1 MATPGAS
8 RQPLACTRLPHKRPT
23 SLGALLRLAVAV
35 VALYVPRAAP
45 ARRLRTSL
53 HLRRSPRRAW
63 TRRGAAP
70 RFSRRLRT
78 PNSLYFMAELT
89 ERCGVCAKCQ
99 WTCADQPD
107 QLGCYYCRNG
117 VGSCFFQQA
126 GRSGKWDCPPCEK
139 PQPAAPLTERCGDCA
154 KCQWTC
160 ADQPDQKACYFCR
173 NGSGS
178 CYFQHTSKGGA
189 WNLPP
194 CEKPRTFDFSEMEGV
209 LKNRTRQPVDDE
221 ARAKAEADGEAE
233 RKRRSEIKQR
243 RDAAKW
249 DATAKYG
256 GKTREETGRKLEGGH
271 IEGASASLR
280 DFDAWFNEGKPT
292 IDPLQGLD
300 GYFFHARGLECMHWT
315 ARKIIFTVPSMIYA
329 DHRTHWLIWTQALG
343 RQGPVPGGGDDEIHV
358 FHHMSSIE
366 LENYEA

>member
-53 HLRRSPRRAW
+53 HLRRAPRRAW

-89 ERCGVCAKCQ
+89 ERCGV
-99 WTCADQPD
+99 
-107 QLGCYYCRNG
+107 
-117 VGSCFFQQA
+117 
-126 GRSGKWDCPPCEK
+126 
-139 PQPAAPLTERCGDCA
+139 CA

-256 GKTREETGRKLEGGH
+256 GKTREETGRKLEGGQV
-271 IEGASASLR
+271 EGASASLR
-280 DFDAWFNEGKPT
+280 DFDAWVDVGKPK
-292 IDPLQGLD
+292 IEPLQGLD
-300 GYFFHARGLECMHWT
+300 GHFFHARGLECMHWT

-329 DHRTHWLIWTQALG
+329 DVLCVTRLTG
-343 RQGPVPGGGDDEIHV
+343 
-358 FHHMSSIE
+358 
-366 LENYEA
+366 

>member
-35 VALYVPRAAP
+35 VALYVPRAVP

-53 HLRRSPRRAW
+53 HLRRAPRRAW

-107 QLGCYYCRNG
+107 QLGCYNCRNG

-126 GRSGKWDCPPCEK
+126 GKSGKWDCPPCEK

-154 KCQWTC
+154 ACQWTC
-160 ADQPDQKACYFCR
+160 ADQPGQPACKNCRDGGGSCNFQKASSR
-173 NGSGS
+173 G
-178 CYFQHTSKGGA
+178 K
-189 WNLPP
+189 WDRPP
-194 CEKPRTFDFSEMEGV
+194 CQKPRTFDLSAMDDV
-209 LKNRTRQPVDDE
+209 LENRTRQPESVRKSNFTASIDD
-221 ARAKAEADGEAE
+221 
-233 RKRRSEIKQR
+233 
-243 RDAAKW
+243 
-249 DATAKYG
+249 
-256 GKTREETGRKLEGGH
+256 TRLTG
-271 IEGASASLR
+271 
-280 DFDAWFNEGKPT
+280 
-292 IDPLQGLD
+292 
-300 GYFFHARGLECMHWT
+300 
-315 ARKIIFTVPSMIYA
+315 
-329 DHRTHWLIWTQALG
+329 
-343 RQGPVPGGGDDEIHV
+343 
-358 FHHMSSIE
+358 
-366 LENYEA
+366 

>member
-107 QLGCYYCRNG
+107 QPGCYNCRNG
-117 VGSCFFQQA
+117 SGKCHFQKPEK
-126 GRSGKWDCPPCEK
+126 RGKWDCPPC
-139 PQPAAPLTERCGDCA
+139 D
-154 KCQWTC
+154 
-160 ADQPDQKACYFCR
+160 
-173 NGSGS
+173 N
-178 CYFQHTSKGGA
+178 
-189 WNLPP
+189 
-194 CEKPRTFDFSEMEGV
+194 PRAFDFSKMEGV
-209 LKNRTRQPVDDE
+209 LENRTRQPESV
-221 ARAKAEADGEAE
+221 
-233 RKRRSEIKQR
+233 RKSNF
-243 RDAAKW
+243 
-249 DATAKYG
+249 TAS
-256 GKTREETGRKLEGGH
+256 
-271 IEGASASLR
+271 IE
-280 DFDAWFNEGKPT
+280 
-292 IDPLQGLD
+292 
-300 GYFFHARGLECMHWT
+300 
-315 ARKIIFTVPSMIYA
+315 SMMW
-329 DHRTHWLIWTQALG
+329 HPTHWLICA
-343 RQGPVPGGGDDEIHV
+343 QGPGRRRDEGEGGGRRRGQPQTEIGD
-358 FHHMSSIE
+358 
-366 LENYEA
+366 